1 MEFQQFWEYWQHY
14 QTFKTDLKKPD
25 LSALTC
31 TRLWSNRARLPVD
44 PWHLT
49 FVLGGLE
56 NLSFFIEIICWAH
69 WISQVQSTGL
79 PSIFLRAQPCCTCV
93 DFLKARFRFLLVRW
107 SFGLCHSSRNLRH
120 SAHVVDL
127 WQV

>member
-14 QTFKTDLKKPD
+14 QTFKTDRKKPD
-25 LSALTC
+25 LSGLTC
-31 TRLWSNRARLPVD
+31 TRLWSNRARWPVA
-44 PWHLT
+44 PNFCSRATRKSL
-49 FVLGGLE
+49 L
-56 NLSFFIEIICWAH
+56 FFIQIICWAH

-107 SFGLCHSSRNLRH
+107 SFGLCRSSRDLRRG
-120 SAHVVDL
+120 AHIVDL